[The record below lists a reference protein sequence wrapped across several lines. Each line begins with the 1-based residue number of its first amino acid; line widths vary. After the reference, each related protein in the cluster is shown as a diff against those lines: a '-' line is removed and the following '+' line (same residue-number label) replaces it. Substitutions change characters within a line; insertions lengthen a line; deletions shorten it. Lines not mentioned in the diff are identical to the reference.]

1 MGSAVVEVVVGSGP
15 PLLCPRG
22 VRQRRPRPGSGS
34 GYTEPGTLTEA
45 AAAAA
50 AAAAAGLGRSLHCIL
65 QHWLSICSLLA
76 NDIVFAG
83 CFEPPV
89 IYAYLA
95 SRTVDSFLCNI
106 SHYTNGLN

>member
-1 MGSAVVEVVVGSGP
+1 MQSWAAGRHYCTPAEYVSGDP
-15 PLLCPRG
+15 NPAAAQATLSRE
-22 VRQRRPRPGSGS
+22 RQMIR
-34 GYTEPGTLTEA
+34 TDA

-50 AAAAAGLGRSLHCIL
+50 AALGRSLHCIL
-65 QHWLSICSLLA
+65 HHWLSICSLLA

-89 IYAYLA
+89 LYAYLA
-95 SRTVDSFLCNI
+95 SRAVDSFLCNI